1 MITGEDHEYVVPP
14 HEVAS
19 TIAVANPASVVAPR

>member
-1 MITGEDHEYVVPP
+1 MITGEDHAYVVPP

-19 TIAVANPASVVAPR
+19 TTEVANPASVVAPR